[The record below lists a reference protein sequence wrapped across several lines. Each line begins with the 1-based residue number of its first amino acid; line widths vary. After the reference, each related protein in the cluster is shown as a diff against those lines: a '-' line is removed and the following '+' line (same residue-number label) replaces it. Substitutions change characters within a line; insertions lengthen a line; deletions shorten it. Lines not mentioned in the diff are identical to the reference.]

1 MKADKLNDFNEVIK
15 YYEEILKF
23 SKYLSPKVDI
33 MPLINSFMGSN
44 IGRLSEIQYYRV
56 ICNNMSL
63 LISQLHE
70 RSLSISD
77 DALEA
82 STFQNI
88 ESINTLEGKEKEL
101 NLIEKKK
108 QLRNCLAHAEYSL
121 SFENPE
127 KIDIPVEGGYAI
139 SVGEINVEVEN
150 QYIKGKIPFT
160 DIMEFA
166 QRYISAYGFMKG
178 EQSIPIIINPNP
190 KNARTAEQYVKKLR
204 KIRIFPKQ
212 SNDGIPYDKFVYR
225 FLKENKISEL
235 EERIWRNYFSEIK
248 SKTSCKSFE
257 QREEEIPEN
266 RKEFFKKYIDYVG
279 LDTMKNSMFASL
291 ALSEVLAPN
300 AENIVSVENLT
311 GIPET
316 ILELIRQK
324 QVMYIK
330 LNEAIQNGSLSITAG
345 PTFLKQTQRIADGL
359 RKYQYQAPM
368 IYANNLLGMAYY
380 CFDYSREV
388 NEHEGKTLFN
398 FFDMKNLNGIEAKL
412 VKPDGTEENVDIE
425 EEINPKQKAK
435 NKLQDATSQLNNLI
449 KKKKKQEELK
459 KQLEHPKNKDPQK
472 EEKLKDVNAWLDGY
486 DENEAVMIQ
495 RKTELEEEEKSSL
508 DIVCKDSTEFFRHF
522 RNSLAHGN
530 YTVIYGDFKKIDS
543 IRYKFLDHD
552 ESTNSIYTIE
562 LSAVCLEKLIKG
574 FQEKINESDREYL
587 DAKKTEKTLL
597 EKALKFCHIDVDDV
611 KTEKKKEKSIWNIF
625 KRNKKAKEGKD
636 EIDL

>member
-23 SKYLSPKVDI
+23 AKYLSPNVNM
-33 MPLINSFMGSN
+33 MPLIQEFMASS

-56 ICNNMSL
+56 ICNNVSL

-82 STFQNI
+82 STFDNI
-88 ESINTLEGKEKEL
+88 ESIDNLVGKEKEL
-101 NLIEKKK
+101 SLIEKKK
-108 QLRNCLAHAEYSL
+108 QLRNCLAHAEYSI

-139 SVGEINVEVEN
+139 SVGEINVDVEN
-150 QYIKGKIPFT
+150 KYVKGKIPFY

-178 EQSIPIIINPNP
+178 EQSIPIIINPNHRKAKTP
-190 KNARTAEQYVKKLR
+190 KQYIDNLR
-204 KIRIFPKQ
+204 KIRIFPKET
-212 SNDGIPYDKFVYR
+212 DEGVPYNTFVYR
-225 FLKENKISEL
+225 FIKENKISDL
-235 EERIWRNYFSEIK
+235 EERIWRTYFDEIRR
-248 SKTSCKSFE
+248 KTSCKSFE
-257 QREEEIPEN
+257 LKEEELPEN

-279 LDTMKNSMFASL
+279 LDTMKNSMFASM

-324 QVMYIK
+324 QVTYIK
-330 LNEAIQNGSLSITAG
+330 LHEAIERGNLSIIAG
-345 PTFLKQTQRIADGL
+345 PQYMAQMQRIADAL
-359 RKYQYQAPM
+359 KKYQYQAPM

-388 NEHEGKTLFN
+388 NEHEGKMLFN
-398 FFDMKNLNGIEAKL
+398 FFDMKNLDGIKAKL
-412 VKPDGTEENVDIE
+412 INPDGSEAEVEIE

-435 NKLQDATSQLNNLI
+435 NKLQDATSQLNNLR
-449 KKKKKQEELK
+449 KKKKKQEDLK
-459 KQLEHPKNKDPQK
+459 KQLEHPKNKDPKK
-472 EEKLKDVNAWLDGY
+472 EEKLEDVNKWLEEY
-486 DENEAVMIQ
+486 DENEAAMIL
-495 RKTELEEEEKSSL
+495 RKTELEEEEKSSP

-530 YTVIYGDFKKIDS
+530 YTVTYGDFKKLDS
-543 IRYKFLDHD
+543 ITYSFSDHD
-552 ESTNSIYTIE
+552 ESTNSIYKIE
-562 LSAVCLEKLIKG
+562 ISAVCLEKLIKG
-574 FQEKINESDREYL
+574 FQEKINESDKGYL
-587 DAKKTEKTLL
+587 DAKKTEKGLL
-597 EKALKFCHIDVDDV
+597 EKALKFCHIDKDDV
-611 KTEKKKEKSIWNIF
+611 EAEKKKEKSIWNIF
-625 KRNKKAKEGKD
+625 RRKKKVKEGKD
-636 EIDL
+636 ENDL